1 MPKAYIIA
9 DVHTTNP
16 EQMGLYREWSAKAI
30 AEHKVK
36 VLSRGGA
43 IEVLEGDWQPKRMVM
58 FEFDSMTDARNY
70 YNSQAYAAARQVREG
85 AGVINMIIV
94 EAT

>member
-16 EQMGLYREWSAKAI
+16 EQMGQYREWSAKAI
-30 AEHKVK
+30 AEHGVK

-43 IEVLEGDWQPKRMVM
+43 IEVLEGAWQPKRMVL
-58 FEFDSMTDARNY
+58 FEFDSMAQARDY
-70 YNSQAYAAARQVREG
+70 YHSQAYAAARKVREG
-85 AGVINMIIV
+85 AGVVNMIIL